1 MRTLSRRVWLLLGFA
16 MALVVFL
23 LYLNSRRPSARV
35 AVVQASR
42 QTFRSSITSNGKVEP
57 IMPYSLRAKFDGFV
71 DRVIAAEGK
80 NVKKGELLLTLN
92 DRDIRAQLD
101 QARAQLASQ
110 EDDLHAARSGGRADQ
125 SAKLGADLRSAEAER
140 NLLGRQQETLTKLAA
155 QNAATSEEL
164 EKNRLALERAEAA
177 LDQARKAK
185 QEFEHQ
191 VSQDRERLDLM
202 VQHSKA
208 VVNDLQDKADSTRV
222 VAPASG
228 TLYSFP
234 VHAGD
239 FVHTGDLLAG
249 VADLHELRV
258 RAYIDEPELGQL
270 KAGQTV
276 VVTWDALPGRT
287 WTGKTEILPRQV
299 VALGT
304 RNVGE
309 LLCTIENQ
317 GMELIPNTT
326 VDVRI
331 EINERADAM
340 VVPRG
345 AVQIDGVHRY
355 VYRLDG
361 GRLHRT
367 DIRVGLS
374 NATQFEVLSGVNEG
388 DTLAL
393 PGDTTLRDNMAVR
406 VAIPES
412 ESESE

>member
-1 MRTLSRRVWLLLGFA
+1 MRTLSRRVWLLLGLA
-16 MALVVFL
+16 MVLVVVL

-42 QTFRSSITSNGKVEP
+42 ETFRSSISSNGKVEP

-80 NVKKGELLLTLN
+80 NVKKGDLLLTMD

-101 QARAQLASQ
+101 QARAQLAAQ
-110 EDDLHAARSGGRADQ
+110 EDDLRAARAGGRPDQ
-125 SAKLGADLRSAEAER
+125 AAKLGADLKSAEVER
-140 NLLGRQQETLTKLAA
+140 NLVQRQQETLTKLAA
-155 QNAATSEEL
+155 QNAATAEEL
-164 EKNRLALERAEAA
+164 EKNRAALERADAA

-191 VSQDRERLDLM
+191 VSLARDRLELL
-202 VQHSKA
+202 VAHSKTQ
-208 VVNDLQDKADSTRV
+208 VNNLEDKANSARV
-222 VAPASG
+222 AAPGSG
-228 TLYSFP
+228 TLYSLP
-234 VHAGD
+234 VHGGD
-239 FVHTGDLLAG
+239 FMHTGDLLAAI
-249 VADLHELRV
+249 ADLHEVRV
-258 RAYIDEPELGQL
+258 RAFIDEPELGQL
-270 KAGQTV
+270 MAGQTV
-276 VVTWDALPGRT
+276 IVTWDALPGRT

-309 LLCTIENQ
+309 LVCTIANQ

-331 EINERADAM
+331 EINERADAL

-345 AVQIDGVHRY
+345 AVQIDGAHRY

-367 DIRVGLS
+367 EIRVGLS
-374 NATQFEVLSGVNEG
+374 NATQFEVLSGITVG

-393 PGDTTLRDNMAVR
+393 PGDTPLRNNMAVR

-412 ESESE
+412 ESE

>member
-1 MRTLSRRVWLLLGFA
+1 LG
-16 MALVVFL
+16 VIL

-42 QTFRSSITSNGKVEP
+42 ETFRSSITSNGKVEP

-80 NVKKGELLLTLN
+80 NVKKGDLLLTMD
-92 DRDIRAQLD
+92 DRDVRAQLD
-101 QARAQLASQ
+101 QARSQLASQ
-110 EDDLHAARSGGRADQ
+110 EDDLRAARAGGRPDQ
-125 SAKLGADLRSAEAER
+125 GAKLSADLRSADAER
-140 NLLGRQQETLTKLAA
+140 NLIQRQQETLTKLAA
-155 QNAATSEEL
+155 QNAATPQEL
-164 EKNRLALERAEAA
+164 EKNRAALERAEAS

-191 VSQDRERLDLM
+191 VSLDRDRLELL
-202 VQHSKA
+202 VAHTKTQ
-208 VVNDLQDKADSTRV
+208 VNNLEDKANSARV
-222 VAPASG
+222 VAPGNG
-228 TLYSFP
+228 TLYSLP

-239 FVHTGDLLAG
+239 FMHTGDLLAAI
-249 VADLHELRV
+249 ADLHEVRV

-331 EINERADAM
+331 EIDERAGAL

-345 AVQIDGVHRY
+345 VVQIDGTHRY

-367 DIRVGLS
+367 EIRVGLS
-374 NATQFEVLSGVNEG
+374 NATQFEVLSGITEG

-393 PGDTTLRDNMAVR
+393 PGDTALRNNMAVR
-406 VAIPES
+406 VAIPVPES
-412 ESESE
+412 E

>member
-1 MRTLSRRVWLLLGFA
+1 MRTLSRRVWLLLGLA
-16 MALVVFL
+16 MLLVVVL

-42 QTFRSSITSNGKVEP
+42 QTFRSSISSNGKVEP

-80 NVKKGELLLTLN
+80 NVKKGDLLLTMD

-101 QARAQLASQ
+101 QARAQLAAQ
-110 EDDLHAARSGGRADQ
+110 EDDLRAARAGGRPDQ
-125 SAKLGADLRSAEAER
+125 AAKLGADLKSAEVER
-140 NLLGRQQETLTKLAA
+140 NLVQRQQETLTKLAA
-155 QNAATSEEL
+155 QNAATAEEL
-164 EKNRLALERAEAA
+164 EKNRATLERADAA

-191 VSQDRERLDLM
+191 VSLAQDRLELL
-202 VQHSKA
+202 VEHSKTQ
-208 VVNDLQDKADSTRV
+208 VNNLEDKANSARV
-222 VAPASG
+222 VAPGNG
-228 TLYSFP
+228 TLYSLP

-239 FVHTGDLLAG
+239 FVHTGDLLAAI
-249 VADLHELRV
+249 ADLHEVRV

-270 KAGQTV
+270 MAGQTV
-276 VVTWDALPGRT
+276 IVTWDALPGRT

-309 LLCTIENQ
+309 LLCTIANQ

-331 EINERADAM
+331 EINERADAL

-345 AVQIDGVHRY
+345 AVQIDGMHRY

-367 DIRVGLS
+367 EIRVGLS
-374 NATQFEVLSGVNEG
+374 NATQFEVLSGITAG

-393 PGDTTLRDNMAVR
+393 PGDTPLRNNMAVR

-412 ESESE
+412 ESE

>member
-16 MALVVFL
+16 MLLAVVL

-42 QTFRSSITSNGKVEP
+42 QTLSSSISSNGKVEP
-57 IMPYSLRAKFDGFV
+57 IVPYSLRAKFDGFV
-71 DRVIAAEGK
+71 DRVIAVEGK
-80 NVKKGELLLTLN
+80 NANKGDLLLTLD
-92 DRDIRAQLD
+92 DRDVRAQLD
-101 QARAQLASQ
+101 QARAQLAAQ
-110 EDDLHAARSGGRADQ
+110 QDDLRAAQAGGRPDQ
-125 SAKLGADLRSAEAER
+125 AAKLAADLRSAEAER
-140 NLLGRQQETLTKLAA
+140 NLLQRQQEALTKLAA
-155 QNAATSEEL
+155 QNAATGEEV
-164 EKNRLALERAEAA
+164 EKNRAALEHADGE

-191 VSQDRERLDLM
+191 VSLARGRLGLLEE
-202 VQHSKA
+202 HSRA
-208 VVNDLQDKADSTRV
+208 LVDDLQYKLDSARV

-228 TLYSFP
+228 TLYSLP
-234 VHAGD
+234 VHARD
-239 FVHTGDLLAG
+239 FVHTGDLLADI
-249 VADLHELRV
+249 ADLRQVRV

-270 KAGQTV
+270 KPGQTV

-309 LLCTIENQ
+309 LLCTIANQ

-331 EINERADAM
+331 EINERAGTL

-345 AVQIDGVHRY
+345 AVQIDGTHRY
-355 VYRLDG
+355 VYRFDG
-361 GRLHRT
+361 SRLHRT
-367 DIRVGLS
+367 EIRVGLS
-374 NATQFEVLSGVNEG
+374 NATQFEVLSGINEG
-388 DTLAL
+388 DLLAL
-393 PGDTTLRDNMAVR
+393 PGDTPLRDNMAVR
-406 VAIPES
+406 VANPDS
-412 ESESE
+412 E

>member
-1 MRTLSRRVWLLLGFA
+1 MRTLSRRVWLLLGLA
-16 MALVVFL
+16 MIVVVVL

-42 QTFRSSITSNGKVEP
+42 ETFRSSISSNGKVEP
-57 IMPYSLRAKFDGFV
+57 IIPYSLRAKFDGFV

-80 NVKKGELLLTLN
+80 NVKKGELLLTL
-92 DRDIRAQLD
+92 DARAIRSQLD
-101 QARAQLASQ
+101 QARAQLAAQ
-110 EDDLHAARSGGRADQ
+110 DDDLRAARAGGRADQ
-125 SAKLGADLRSAEAER
+125 AAKFASDLRSAEAER
-140 NLLGRQQETLTKLAA
+140 NLLQRQQETLTKLAA
-155 QNAATSEEL
+155 QNAATSEEV
-164 EKNRLALERAEAA
+164 EKNRAALERAEASV
-177 LDQARKAK
+177 DQARKTK

-191 VSQDRERLDLM
+191 ANTDRDRLDLL
-202 VQHSKA
+202 VEHSKA
-208 VVNDLQDKADSTRV
+208 LVNDLQDKVDSTRA
-222 VAPASG
+222 VAPANG

-239 FVHTGDLLAG
+239 FVHTGDLLAAI
-249 VADLHELRV
+249 ADLHELRV

-270 KAGQTV
+270 KPGQTV

-309 LLCTIENQ
+309 LLCTIENKGQ
-317 GMELIPNTT
+317 ELIPNTT

-331 EINERADAM
+331 EINEQAAAL

-345 AVQIDGVHRY
+345 AVQIDGAHRY

-361 GRLHRT
+361 GRLHQT
-367 DIRVGLS
+367 EIRVGLS

-388 DTLAL
+388 DFLAL
-393 PGDTTLRDNMAVR
+393 PGDTALRNNMAVR

-412 ESESE
+412 ESE

>member
-16 MALVVFL
+16 MLLVVLL

-42 QTFRSSITSNGKVEP
+42 ETFRSSISSNGKVEP
-57 IMPYSLRAKFDGFV
+57 ITPFSLRAKFDGFV

-80 NVKKGELLLTLN
+80 NVKKGDLLLTMD
-92 DRDIRAQLD
+92 DRDVRAQLD

-110 EDDLHAARSGGRADQ
+110 EDDLRAARAGGRADQ
-125 SAKLGADLRSAEAER
+125 VAKMGADLRSADAER
-140 NLLGRQQETLTKLAA
+140 NLIERQQETLTKLAA
-155 QNAATSEEL
+155 QNAATPEEL
-164 EKNRLALERAEAA
+164 EKNRAALERAEAS

-191 VSQDRERLDLM
+191 VSLDRDRLELL
-202 VQHSKA
+202 VAHSKTQ
-208 VVNDLQDKADSTRV
+208 VKNLEDKANSARV
-222 VAPASG
+222 VTPGSG
-228 TLYSFP
+228 TLYSLP

-239 FVHTGDLLAG
+239 FVHTGDLLAAT
-249 VADLHELRV
+249 ADLHEVRV

-270 KAGQTV
+270 RAGETV

-309 LLCTIENQ
+309 LLCTIANQ

-331 EINERADAM
+331 EINERADAL

-345 AVQIDGVHRY
+345 AVQIDGAHRY
-355 VYRLDG
+355 VFRLDG

-367 DIRVGLS
+367 EIRVGLS
-374 NATQFEVLSGVNEG
+374 NATQFEVLSGITAG

-393 PGDTTLRDNMAVR
+393 PGDAPLRNNMAVR

-412 ESESE
+412 ESE

>member
-1 MRTLSRRVWLLLGFA
+1 MRTLSRRVWLLLGLA
-16 MALVVFL
+16 MLLAVVL

-80 NVKKGELLLTLN
+80 NVKKGELLLTM
-92 DRDIRAQLD
+92 DARDLRAQLD

-110 EDDLHAARSGGRADQ
+110 EDELRAARAGGRADQ
-125 SAKLGADLRSAEAER
+125 AAKLGAELKSAEVER
-140 NLLGRQQETLTKLAA
+140 NLVQRQQETLTKLAA
-155 QNAATSEEL
+155 QNAATAEEL
-164 EKNRLALERAEAA
+164 EKNHAALERADAA

-185 QEFEHQ
+185 QEFERQ
-191 VSQDRERLDLM
+191 AGLDRERLELL
-202 VQHSKA
+202 VAHSKA
-208 VVNDLQDKADSTRV
+208 QVNNLEDKANSSRV
-222 VAPASG
+222 AAPGGG
-228 TLYSFP
+228 TLYSLP

-239 FVHTGDLLAG
+239 FLHTGDLLAAI
-249 VADLHELRV
+249 ADLHEVRV

-270 KAGQTV
+270 RPGQTV
-276 VVTWDALPGRT
+276 VVMWDALPGRT
-287 WTGKTEILPRQV
+287 WTGKTEVLPRQV

-309 LLCTIENQ
+309 LLCTIANQ

-331 EINERADAM
+331 EINERADAL

-345 AVQIDGVHRY
+345 AVQIDGTHRY
-355 VYRLDG
+355 VYRFDG
-361 GRLHRT
+361 GRLHRAE
-367 DIRVGLS
+367 IRVGLS
-374 NATQFEVLSGVNEG
+374 NATQFEVLSGINQG

-393 PGDTTLRDNMAVR
+393 PGDTPLRNNMAVR

-412 ESESE
+412 ESE

>member
-1 MRTLSRRVWLLLGFA
+1 MRTLSRRVWLLLGFVLL
-16 MALVVFL
+16 LVVFL

-35 AVVQASR
+35 AVVQASH
-42 QTFRSSITSNGKVEP
+42 QTFRSTISSNGKVEP
-57 IMPYSLRAKFDGFV
+57 ITPYSLRAKFDGFV

-80 NVKKGELLLTLN
+80 NVKKGDLLVTLN
-92 DRDIRAQLD
+92 DRDIRSQLN

-110 EDDLHAARSGGRADQ
+110 QDDLRAARAGGRADQ
-125 SAKLGADLRSAEAER
+125 TAKLGADVRSAEAER
-140 NLLGRQQETLTKLAA
+140 NLLERQQETLTKLAS
-155 QNAATSEEL
+155 QNAATTEEL
-164 EKNRLALERAEAA
+164 EKNHAALERAEAM
-177 LDQARKAK
+177 LDQTRKAK
-185 QEFEHQ
+185 QEFERQ
-191 VSQDRERLDLM
+191 VSQDRERLDLL
-202 VQHSKA
+202 VEHSKA
-208 VVNDLQDKADSTRV
+208 LANDLQDKADSTRV
-222 VAPASG
+222 VAPAGG

-239 FVHTGDLLAG
+239 FVHTGDLLAAI
-249 VADLHELRV
+249 ADLHELRV

-270 KAGQTV
+270 KPGQTV

-287 WTGKTEILPRQV
+287 WTGKTAILPRQV

-309 LLCTIENQ
+309 LLCTIANQ

-331 EINERADAM
+331 EINERADAL

-345 AVQIDGVHRY
+345 AVQIDGAHRY
-355 VYRLDG
+355 VYRFDG
-361 GRLHRT
+361 RRLHRT
-367 DIRVGLS
+367 EVRVGLS
-374 NATQFEVLSGVNEG
+374 NATQFEVLSGINEG

-412 ESESE
+412 ESE

>member
-1 MRTLSRRVWLLLGFA
+1 MRTLSRRVWLLLGLA
-16 MALVVFL
+16 MLLVIFL

-42 QTFRSSITSNGKVEP
+42 QTFRSSISSNGKVEP
-57 IMPYSLRAKFDGFV
+57 ITPYSLRAKFDGFV
-71 DRVIAAEGK
+71 NRVIAAEGK
-80 NVKKGELLLTLN
+80 NVKSGELLLTMN

-101 QARAQLASQ
+101 QARAQLAAQ
-110 EDDLHAARSGGRADQ
+110 EEDLRAARAGGRADQ
-125 SAKLGADLRSAEAER
+125 AAKLAADMRSAEAER
-140 NLLGRQQETLTKLAA
+140 NLLQRQQETLTKLAA

-164 EKNRLALERAEAA
+164 EKNRAALERAEAGFE
-177 LDQARKAK
+177 QARKAK

-191 VSQDRERLDLM
+191 AGVDRDRVDLL
-202 VQHSKA
+202 VEHSKA
-208 VVNDLQDKADSTRV
+208 LVNDLQDKADSARV

-239 FVHTGDLLAG
+239 FVHTGDLLASI
-249 VADLHELRV
+249 ADLHELRV

-270 KAGQTV
+270 RPGQTV

-287 WTGKTEILPRQV
+287 WKGKTEILPRQV

-309 LLCTIENQ
+309 LLCTIENE

-331 EINERADAM
+331 EINERADAL

-345 AVQIDGVHRY
+345 AVQIDGTHRY

-367 DIRVGLS
+367 EIRVGLS

-388 DTLAL
+388 DAVAL
-393 PGDTTLRDNMAVR
+393 PGDTTLRNNMAVR

-412 ESESE
+412 ESE

>member
-1 MRTLSRRVWLLLGFA
+1 MRTLSRRVWLLLGFVMLA
-16 MALVVFL
+16 VVFL

-57 IMPYSLRAKFDGFV
+57 ITPYSLRAKFDGFV

-80 NVKKGELLLTLN
+80 NVKKGDLLLTLN

-101 QARAQLASQ
+101 QARAQLAAQ
-110 EDDLHAARSGGRADQ
+110 QDDLRAAREGGRPDQ
-125 SAKLGADLRSAEAER
+125 TAKLAAEVRSAEVER
-140 NLLGRQQETLTKLAA
+140 NLLQRQQETLTKLAA
-155 QNAATSEEL
+155 QSAATAQEL
-164 EKNRLALERAEAA
+164 ERNRAALERADAA

-185 QEFEHQ
+185 QEFERQ
-191 VSQDRERLDLM
+191 VGQDRDRLSLLVD
-202 VQHSKA
+202 HSKA
-208 VVNDLQDKADSTRV
+208 LVNDLQDKADSTRV

-234 VHAGD
+234 VHSGD
-239 FVHTGDLLAG
+239 FVRTGDLLAA

-270 KAGQTV
+270 KPGQTV

-287 WTGKTEILPRQV
+287 WVGKTEILPRQV

-309 LLCTIENQ
+309 LLCTIANQ

-331 EINERADAM
+331 EINERADAL

-345 AVQIDGVHRY
+345 AVQIDGTHRY

-361 GRLHRT
+361 GRLRRT
-367 DIRVGLS
+367 EIRVGLS
-374 NATQFEVLSGVNEG
+374 NATQFEVLSGINAN

-412 ESESE
+412 ESE

>member
-1 MRTLSRRVWLLLGFA
+1 MRTLSRRVWLLLGLA
-16 MALVVFL
+16 MLLVVLL

-42 QTFRSSITSNGKVEP
+42 ETFRSSISSNGKVEP
-57 IMPYSLRAKFDGFV
+57 IVPYSLRAKFDDFV

-92 DRDIRAQLD
+92 ARAIRSQLD
-101 QARAQLASQ
+101 QARAQLATQ
-110 EDDLHAARSGGRADQ
+110 QDDLRAARAGGRADQ
-125 SAKLGADLRSAEAER
+125 AAKLASDLKSAEAEG
-140 NLLGRQQETLTKLAA
+140 NLLQRQQETLTKLAA
-155 QNAATSEEL
+155 QNAATGEEV
-164 EKNRLALERAEAA
+164 EKNRAALERAEASV
-177 LDQARKAK
+177 DEARKAK

-191 VSQDRERLDLM
+191 ASLDRDRLDLL
-202 VQHSKA
+202 VEHSKA
-208 VVNDLQDKADSTRV
+208 LVNDLQDKADSTRV
-222 VAPASG
+222 VAPANG

-234 VHAGD
+234 VHPGD
-239 FVHTGDLLAG
+239 FVHTGDLLAAI
-249 VADLHELRV
+249 ADLHELRV

-270 KAGQTV
+270 KPGQTV

-309 LLCTIENQ
+309 LLCTIENKGQ
-317 GMELIPNTT
+317 ELIPNTT

-331 EINERADAM
+331 EINERADAL

-361 GRLHRT
+361 GRLHQT
-367 DIRVGLS
+367 EIRVGLS

-388 DTLAL
+388 DFLAL
-393 PGDTTLRDNMAVR
+393 PGDTTLRNNMAVR

-412 ESESE
+412 GSE

>member
-16 MALVVFL
+16 IFLGVIL

-42 QTFRSSITSNGKVEP
+42 ETFRSSITSNGKVEP

-71 DRVIAAEGK
+71 DHVIAAEGK
-80 NVKKGELLLTLN
+80 NVKKGDLLLTMD
-92 DRDIRAQLD
+92 DRDVRAQLD
-101 QARAQLASQ
+101 QARSQLASQ
-110 EDDLHAARSGGRADQ
+110 EDDLRAARAGGRPDQ
-125 SAKLGADLRSAEAER
+125 AAKLSADLRSAEAER
-140 NLLGRQQETLTKLAA
+140 NLIQRQQETLTKLAA
-155 QNAATSEEL
+155 QNAATPQEL
-164 EKNRLALERAEAA
+164 EKNRAALERAEAS

-191 VSQDRERLDLM
+191 VSLDRDRLELL
-202 VQHSKA
+202 VAHTKTQ
-208 VVNDLQDKADSTRV
+208 VNNLEDKANSARV
-222 VAPASG
+222 VAPGNG
-228 TLYSFP
+228 TLYSLP

-239 FVHTGDLLAG
+239 FVHTGDLLAAI
-249 VADLHELRV
+249 ADLHEVRV

-270 KAGQTV
+270 RAGQTV

-331 EINERADAM
+331 EIDERAGAL

-345 AVQIDGVHRY
+345 AVQIDGTHRY

-367 DIRVGLS
+367 EIRVGLS
-374 NATQFEVLSGVNEG
+374 NATQFEVLSGITEG

-393 PGDTTLRDNMAVR
+393 PGDTALRNNMAVR
-406 VAIPES
+406 VAIPVPES
-412 ESESE
+412 E

>member
-16 MALVVFL
+16 MLAAVFL

-80 NVKKGELLLTLN
+80 NVNKGDLLLTLN

-101 QARAQLASQ
+101 QARAQLAAQ
-110 EDDLHAARSGGRADQ
+110 EDDLRAAREGGRPDQ
-125 SAKLGADLRSAEAER
+125 LAKLAADVRSADAER
-140 NLLGRQQETLTKLAA
+140 NLLQRQQETLTKLAA
-155 QNAATSEEL
+155 QGAATSAEL
-164 EKNRLALERAEAA
+164 ERNRASLERADAA
-177 LDQARKAK
+177 LDQAHKAK
-185 QEFEHQ
+185 QEFERQ
-191 VSQDRERLDLM
+191 VGQDRDRLSLL
-202 VQHSKA
+202 VEHSKSL
-208 VVNDLQDKADSTRV
+208 VNDLQDKVDSTRV

-239 FVHTGDLLAG
+239 FVHTGDLLAS
-249 VADLHELRV
+249 VADLRELRV

-270 KAGQTV
+270 KPAQTV

-287 WTGKTEILPRQV
+287 WMGKTEILPRQV

-309 LLCTIENQ
+309 LLCTIGNQ

-331 EINERADAM
+331 EINERADAL

-345 AVQIDGVHRY
+345 AVQVDGSHRY

-367 DIRVGLS
+367 EIRVGLS
-374 NATQFEVLSGVNEG
+374 NATQFEVLSGVTAG

-412 ESESE
+412 ESE

>member
-80 NVKKGELLLTLN
+80 NVKRGELLLTLN

-345 AVQIDGVHRY
+345 AVQIDGGHRY
-355 VYRLDG
+355 VYRLDA

-367 DIRVGLS
+367 EIRVGLS

-412 ESESE
+412 ESE

>member
-16 MALVVFL
+16 IFLGVIL

-42 QTFRSSITSNGKVEP
+42 ETFRSSITSNGKVEP

-80 NVKKGELLLTLN
+80 NVKKGDLLLTMD
-92 DRDIRAQLD
+92 DRDVRAQLD
-101 QARAQLASQ
+101 QARSQLASQ
-110 EDDLHAARSGGRADQ
+110 EDDLRAARAGGRPDQ
-125 SAKLGADLRSAEAER
+125 AAKLSADLRSADAER
-140 NLLGRQQETLTKLAA
+140 NLIQRQQETLTKLAA
-155 QNAATSEEL
+155 QNAATPQEL
-164 EKNRLALERAEAA
+164 EKNRAALERAEAS

-191 VSQDRERLDLM
+191 VSLDRDRLELL
-202 VQHSKA
+202 VAHTKTQ
-208 VVNDLQDKADSTRV
+208 VNNLEDKANSARV
-222 VAPASG
+222 VAPGNG
-228 TLYSFP
+228 TLYSLP

-239 FVHTGDLLAG
+239 FMHTGDLLAAI
-249 VADLHELRV
+249 ADLHEVRV

-270 KAGQTV
+270 RAGQTV

-331 EINERADAM
+331 EIDERAGAL

-345 AVQIDGVHRY
+345 VVQIDGTHRY

-367 DIRVGLS
+367 EIRVGLS
-374 NATQFEVLSGVNEG
+374 NATQFEVLSGITEG

-393 PGDTTLRDNMAVR
+393 PGDTALRNNMAVR
-406 VAIPES
+406 VAIPVPES
-412 ESESE
+412 E

>member
-1 MRTLSRRVWLLLGFA
+1 MRSLSRRVWLLLGLA
-16 MALVVFL
+16 IVLVVFL

-35 AVVQASR
+35 AVVQASHE
-42 QTFRSSITSNGKVEP
+42 TFRSSISSNGKVEP

-80 NVKKGELLLTLN
+80 NVKKGDLLLTMD

-101 QARAQLASQ
+101 QARAQLAAQ
-110 EDDLHAARSGGRADQ
+110 QDDLRAARAGGRPDQ
-125 SAKLGADLRSAEAER
+125 AAKLGADLKSAEVER
-140 NLLGRQQETLTKLAA
+140 NLVQRQQETLTKLAA
-155 QNAATSEEL
+155 QNAATAEEL
-164 EKNRLALERAEAA
+164 EKNRAALERADAA
-177 LDQARKAK
+177 LDEARKAK

-191 VSQDRERLDLM
+191 VSLARDRLELL
-202 VQHSKA
+202 VEHSTTQ
-208 VVNDLQDKADSTRV
+208 VNNLEDKANSARV
-222 VAPASG
+222 VAPGSG
-228 TLYSFP
+228 TLYSLP

-239 FVHTGDLLAG
+239 FMHTGDLLAAI
-249 VADLHELRV
+249 ADLHEVRV

-270 KAGQTV
+270 RAGQTV
-276 VVTWDALPGRT
+276 IVTWDALPGRT

-309 LLCTIENQ
+309 LLCTIANQ

-331 EINERADAM
+331 EINERADALI
-340 VVPRG
+340 VPRG
-345 AVQIDGVHRY
+345 AVQIDGAHRY

-361 GRLHRT
+361 GRLRRT
-367 DIRVGLS
+367 EIRVGLS
-374 NATQFEVLSGVNEG
+374 NATQFEVLSGITAG

-393 PGDTTLRDNMAVR
+393 PGDTPLRNNMAVR

-412 ESESE
+412 ESE

>member
-1 MRTLSRRVWLLLGFA
+1 MRTLSRRVWLLLGLA
-16 MALVVFL
+16 MLLVVVL

-42 QTFRSSITSNGKVEP
+42 QTFRSSISSNGKVEP

-80 NVKKGELLLTLN
+80 NVKKGDLLLTMD

-101 QARAQLASQ
+101 QARAQLAAQ
-110 EDDLHAARSGGRADQ
+110 EDDLRAARAGGRPDQ
-125 SAKLGADLRSAEAER
+125 AAKLGADLKSAEVER
-140 NLLGRQQETLTKLAA
+140 NLVQRQQETLTKLAA
-155 QNAATSEEL
+155 QNAATAEEL
-164 EKNRLALERAEAA
+164 EKNRAALERADAA

-191 VSQDRERLDLM
+191 VSLAQDRLELL
-202 VQHSKA
+202 VEHSKTQ
-208 VVNDLQDKADSTRV
+208 VNNLEDKANSARV
-222 VAPASG
+222 VAPGNG
-228 TLYSFP
+228 TLYSLP

-239 FVHTGDLLAG
+239 FMHTGDLLAAI
-249 VADLHELRV
+249 ADLHEVRV

-270 KAGQTV
+270 MAGQTV
-276 VVTWDALPGRT
+276 IVTWDALPGRT

-309 LLCTIENQ
+309 LLCTIANQ

-331 EINERADAM
+331 EINERADAL
-340 VVPRG
+340 VLPRG
-345 AVQIDGVHRY
+345 AVQIDGTHRY

-367 DIRVGLS
+367 EIRVGLS
-374 NATQFEVLSGVNEG
+374 NATQFEVLSGITAG

-393 PGDTTLRDNMAVR
+393 PGDTPLRNNMAVR

-412 ESESE
+412 ESE